1 MKLPE
6 IADRLRELSVELSCT
21 ELAGL
26 ADEMQRRSPVR
37 RAPNASARMTPQL
50 RADIRRHAHAFP
62 DKTFADIGRVF
73 NVNAGRVSETMA
85 GYRE

>member
-1 MKLPE
+1 MKIPE
-6 IADRLRELSVELSCT
+6 IADRLRALSVELSCS

-26 ADEMQRRSPVR
+26 ADELRRRAPVR
-37 RAPNASARMTPQL
+37 RAPASAATMTPQL
-50 RADIRRHAHAFP
+50 RADIRRYASDHP
-62 DKTFADIGRVF
+62 TETFADIGRVF